1 MNESLPLENQ
11 KLICLSPK
19 VMDQIA
25 SLRKAGT
32 MGVLLAGKAEA
43 IIGRLQSGEAWQSD
57 RKIAPRT
64 AHGENRIR
72 KCVKYDLG
80 WGFRLITLLRNDVL
94 YICYLGPH
102 DQCDRWL
109 ADNSRLK
116 EVDFGRSTLYQVATR
131 TSIESG
137 LYPESS
143 SEELDDL
150 DKRLKEL
157 PDQSLRRIFCGLVHA
172 RRPTGMCSD
181 QTFCKSR
188 EKSKSLAVTRGKS
201 HQIHTL

>member
-1 MNESLPLENQ
+1 MNESLQLENQ

-19 VMDQIA
+19 VADQIE
-25 SLRKAGT
+25 SLRKAGR

-43 IIGRLQSGEAWQSD
+43 IIARLKSGETWQAG

-64 AHGENRIR
+64 AHGEKRIR

-109 ADNSRLK
+109 AENSRVK
-116 EVDFGRSTLYQVATR
+116 GIEFTRNAVCPVGSRQVKA
-131 TSIESG
+131 SISH
-137 LYPESS
+137 PEEPSI
-143 SEELDDL
+143 ELDDL
-150 DKRLKEL
+150 DKRLQEL
-157 PDQSLRRIFCGLVHA
+157 PDQTLRRIFSGLVEA
-172 RRPTGMCSD
+172 RR
-181 QTFCKSR
+181 
-188 EKSKSLAVTRGKS
+188 SLAQFKKGES
-201 HQIHTL
+201 HQRVG

>member
-1 MNESLPLENQ
+1 
-11 KLICLSPK
+11 
-19 VMDQIA
+19 MDQIE
-25 SLRKAGT
+25 SLRRAGT
-32 MGVLLAGKAEA
+32 TGVLLAGKAEA
-43 IIGRLQSGEAWQSD
+43 IIGRLKSGEAWQAD

-80 WGFRLITLLRNDVL
+80 WGFRLITLLRNGVI

-116 EVDFGRSTLYQVATR
+116 EVDFGQSSLHKVATQ
-131 TSIESG
+131 TSQEGG
-137 LYPESS
+137 LHPENS

-150 DKRLKEL
+150 DKRLQEL
-157 PDQSLRRIFCGLVHA
+157 PDRSLRRIFSGLVEA
-172 RRPTGMCSD
+172 RKKTCCKINIHKWTGGLRAAEND
-181 QTFCKSR
+181 KPLSR
-188 EKSKSLAVTRGKS
+188 REEL
-201 HQIHTL
+201 